1 MPSNYIKNPQI
12 IVDLRNKFV
21 PVRDQGARPLCLAF
35 AASDLNAFL
44 HQSRDPLSVE
54 YLAYHAYKV
63 AGHNDYTLGL
73 DCDSVLATL
82 ELKGQPIELKLPYD
96 LNASGPRD
104 LTTPNTIFFKA
115 KGAQLSVATNAIKS
129 LLDNGIAVGLG
140 VILTDEFL
148 LPKPPYV
155 FDDTFSVAGR
165 HALLAVGYGTF
176 DNGDVAILV
185 RNSWGNTWA
194 DSGYAWIT
202 EKFVNNRAEILITLG
217 K

>member
-1 MPSNYIKNPQI
+1 MPSNYIKSPQI

-21 PVRDQGARPLCLAF
+21 PVRDQGVRPLCLVF

-44 HQSRDPLSVE
+44 HQLSDPLSVE
-54 YLAYHAYKV
+54 YLAYHAYQV
-63 AGHNDYTLGL
+63 AGHNNYTLGL
-73 DCDSVLATL
+73 DCDSVLAAL

-96 LNASGPRD
+96 PNASAPRD
-104 LTTPNTIFFKA
+104 LTTLNTIFFKA
-115 KGAQLSVATNAIKS
+115 KGAQFSVATHAIKS
-129 LLDNGIAVGLG
+129 SLDNGIAVGLG
-140 VILTDEFL
+140 VILTDEFF

-155 FDDTFSVAGR
+155 LDDTLSVAGR
-165 HALLAVGYGTF
+165 HALLAVGYGAF